1 MREFRSAPTCG
12 FRLALPRGGADRGD
26 GARRDGDP
34 SAVGRNPVLPA
45 GVPRRPH
52 RGGRYGTGARRR
64 TADGRGGAT
73 APPMGGGGRP
83 RRGGGAGWPRLL
95 RRWAWVVVLV
105 AGWGLYELVR
115 EVVLTTRNPNLLPA
129 LILLGAT
136 VVPAAFVVFIF
147 ERRLVFGVHGA
158 AVGVTA
164 LLGGVIGVVT
174 AGSLEY
180 RTLQLLGVLHM
191 AGVGLIEEA
200 AKLLVPAAA
209 LLVFRQNRHPADG
222 LLLGV
227 ASGAGFAVLET
238 MGYAFV
244 ALVASRGD
252 LAVVNTVLFDRG
264 LFSPAAH
271 MAWTGLAAC
280 ALWMAA
286 IDQWRRRSVAR
297 FVGVYLLV
305 SILHAAWDSAGNLWI
320 YAGLAVVSLGLL
332 VWTTHRLA
340 RPRVPSPVGVGDR
353 AGGVPRVTA
362 AE

>member
-1 MREFRSAPTCG
+1 MATGRAGTAILLLSVGIPSCRRVC
-12 FRLALPRGGADRGD
+12 RGD
-26 GARRDGDP
+26 RTEGAGMGQEHV
-34 SAVGRNPVLPA
+34 VGR
-45 GVPRRPH
+45 
-52 RGGRYGTGARRR
+52 R
-64 TADGRGGAT
+64 T
-73 APPMGGGGRP
+73 
-83 RRGGGAGWPRLL
+83 AGWPRLL

-105 AGWGLYELVR
+105 VGWGLYELVR

-180 RTLQLLGVLHM
+180 RTLQALGVLHM

-286 IDQWRRRSVAR
+286 IDQWRWRSVAR

-305 SILHAAWDSAGNLWI
+305 SILHAAWDSAGDLRI
-320 YAGLAVVSLGLL
+320 YAGLAAVSLGLL

-340 RPRVPSPVGVGDR
+340 RPRVPSPVGVGER
-353 AGGVPRVTA
+353 AGAVPRVTA